1 MDNGNGFALSS
12 ELIALRDQVGKIIRE
27 EIIPIE
33 ARIDPDAP
41 EIPEDEYWPIARK
54 MQSAGMWCM
63 GAPREYG
70 GRRLRHLDMCLLT
83 EEIAQHLMSLCN
95 PGSGVVGPK
104 PPPAILR
111 RADGAEV

>member
-12 ELIALRDQVGKIIRE
+12 ELTALRDQVGKIIRE

-54 MQSAGMWCM
+54 MQAAGMWCM

-70 GRRLRHLDMCLLT
+70 GGGPGTFDLVVLT
-83 EEIAQHLMSLCN
+83 REMAQQRVGVSH
-95 PGSGVVGPK
+95 PGRV
-104 PPPAILR
+104 LF
-111 RADGAEV
+111 